1 MRGRRSVPPPESRTI
16 ADHPFAD
23 GLPAACQPA
32 SGRAGRARGKTRHW
46 RICYVAGCQC
56 RRWFKAVQNRVL
68 AFQPCRGH
76 DQCMTASSP
85 IRLPWPPDFPDVVIH
100 TDVRTRDRHPGYTA
114 AKAGDAEAA
123 LMLASDLLSAG
134 GIASLRDIIGNQPTL
149 LLPVVADE
157 LTGFNAIPDAMA
169 QVLGNELGLP
179 VVAGEI
185 VQTNKV
191 GHTRAPAFQR
201 LVTPATFEGQVQ
213 AGANYVLVDDHVGL
227 GGTLANLRGY
237 VEAGDGNVIAITTLT
252 ESRDARVIS
261 LQPETRNVLWG
272 RHGQA
277 LDDLWKS
284 QFGYGI
290 DCLTEVEAL
299 NLCRQQSVA
308 GIEDFLAQ
316 AAVEARG
323 RGLQTA
329 VGPGD

>member
-1 MRGRRSVPPPESRTI
+1 
-16 ADHPFAD
+16 
-23 GLPAACQPA
+23 
-32 SGRAGRARGKTRHW
+32 
-46 RICYVAGCQC
+46 
-56 RRWFKAVQNRVL
+56 
-68 AFQPCRGH
+68 
-76 DQCMTASSP
+76 MTNALP

-100 TDVRTRDRHPGYTA
+100 IDVRTRDSHPGYAA

-123 LMLASDLLSAG
+123 LMLASDLLSPN
-134 GIASLRDIIGNQPTL
+134 GIVSLQEIIGNRPTL

-169 QVLGNELGLP
+169 QILGSKLGLP
-179 VVAGEI
+179 VIAGEI

-213 AGANYVLVDDHVGL
+213 PGANYVLVDDHVGL
-227 GGTLANLRGY
+227 GGTLANMRGY
-237 VEAGDGNVIAITTLT
+237 VEARGGEVIAITTLT
-252 ESRDARVIS
+252 ESRDARIIS
-261 LQPETRNVLWG
+261 LQPATRNVLWDQ
-272 RHGQA
+272 HGQA
-277 LDDLWKS
+277 LDDLWQS

-299 NLCRQQSVA
+299 NLCRQHSVA
-308 GIEDFLAQ
+308 AIEDFLAQ

-329 VGPGD
+329 VEPSD